1 MKLSKTQE
9 SLLRKLWETGSTIY
23 FMAGLNSHFFVSQ
36 THDSIRSDTVHK
48 LIDFGLLDKQN
59 EDWRGYELILNSKS
73 KFMLSRTG
81 P

>member
-9 SLLRKLWETGSTIY
+9 SLLRKLWETGSKIH
-23 FMAGLNSHFFVSQ
+23 FMAGLNAHFFLSQ

-73 KFMLSRTG
+73 KFLIRQKR